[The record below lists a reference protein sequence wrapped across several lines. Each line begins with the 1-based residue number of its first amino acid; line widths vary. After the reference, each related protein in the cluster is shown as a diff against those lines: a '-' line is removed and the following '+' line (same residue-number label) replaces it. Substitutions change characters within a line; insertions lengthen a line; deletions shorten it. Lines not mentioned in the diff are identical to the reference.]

1 MSILNELYSKCLN
14 QETEINKEI
23 KNLINNQYPHYAINR
38 MKDKIKE
45 RLENFY
51 SSINLL
57 SKSLYNSKIS
67 NDDKLLWNKKI
78 ENLILTY
85 KNLNKRLD
93 DCVYNLNKKYK
104 DLNNLGN
111 SYFSNEFSQNI
122 NNLQQEN
129 RGWKNVLKLS
139 NEIENHSSIL
149 NAELDNQNNVI
160 GKINNKVSNMVD
172 KLVNS
177 NALTNW
183 LIKRGR
189 GDTFICFFMG
199 FLTIGIL
206 YFTYY
211 YIKPRIKGY

>member
-57 SKSLYNSKIS
+57 SKSSYNSKIS

-111 SYFSNEFSQNI
+111 SYFSHEFSQNI

-189 GDTFICFFMG
+189 GDTFICFFMV

>member
-1 MSILNELYSKCLN
+1 MSILNEIYSKCLN

-23 KNLINNQYPHYAINR
+23 KNLINNKYPYYAIDR
-38 MKDKIKE
+38 MIDKINE

-67 NDDKLLWNKKI
+67 NDEKLLWNKKI
-78 ENLILTY
+78 ENTILTY
-85 KNLNKRLD
+85 KNLHKRLE
-93 DCVYNLNKKYK
+93 DCVYNLKKKYK
-104 DLNNLGN
+104 DLNNYGN
-111 SYFSNEFSQNI
+111 SYFSNEFAQNI

-139 NEIENHSSIL
+139 NEIENHSSLL
-149 NAELDNQNNVI
+149 NSELDNQNNAL
-160 GKINNKVSNMVD
+160 GRINNKVTDMVG

-183 LIKRGR
+183 LVKRGR
-189 GDTFICFFMG
+189 GDTIICFFMG
-199 FLTIGIL
+199 FLTIAIL
-206 YFTYY
+206 YVTYY
-211 YIKPRIKGY
+211 YIKPKIKGN